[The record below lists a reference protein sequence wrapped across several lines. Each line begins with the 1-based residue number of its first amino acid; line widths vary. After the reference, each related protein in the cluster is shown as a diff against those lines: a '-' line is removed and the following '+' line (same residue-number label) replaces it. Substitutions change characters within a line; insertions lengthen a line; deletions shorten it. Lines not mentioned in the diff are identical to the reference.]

1 MTTVQKRFIIGINV
15 AILFIF
21 LYNTVLI
28 FVRSIDGSGV
38 SQTSEMKWLIFLA
51 LVMCYAVVWTC
62 QGVGYI
68 IYKHSKSHKR
78 KKENHA

>member
-21 LYNTVLI
+21 LDITLLI

-38 SQTSEMKWLIFLA
+38 YQTSEMKWLTFLA

-68 IYKHSKSHKR
+68 IYKHFKSHKR